1 MVRIMKMVLRIT
13 LIVIVLLIS
22 IGFITYKIIDN
33 NLKNLL
39 TREIESIQINEVDDG
54 IYHGEYGV
62 FPVSVELNV
71 EVKDHQII
79 EIDILKHDNGQGK
92 PAELIINSVIEQNS
106 IDVDVIS
113 GASYSS
119 RTILQA
125 ISNALNQK

>member
-1 MVRIMKMVLRIT
+1 MKMVLRIT

-79 EIDILKHDNGQGK
+79 EIDIIKHDNGQGK
-92 PAELIINSVIEQNS
+92 PAESIINSVIEQNS

>member
-1 MVRIMKMVLRIT
+1 MKMILRIT

-39 TREIESIQINEVDDG
+39 TREIESINITEIDDG
-54 IYHGEYGV
+54 IYRGKYEV

-92 PAELIINSVIEQNS
+92 PAESIINSVIEQNS

>member
-1 MVRIMKMVLRIT
+1 MKMILRIT

-39 TREIESIQINEVDDG
+39 TREIESINITEIDDG
-54 IYHGEYGV
+54 IYQGKYEV

-92 PAELIINSVIEQNS
+92 PAESIINSVIEQNS

>member
-39 TREIESIQINEVDDG
+39 TREIKSINITEIDDG
-54 IYHGEYGV
+54 IYRGKYEV

-92 PAELIINSVIEQNS
+92 PAESIINSVIEQNS

>member
-1 MVRIMKMVLRIT
+1 MVRIMKMILRIT

-39 TREIESIQINEVDDG
+39 TREIESINITEIDDG
-54 IYHGEYGV
+54 IYQGKYEV

>member
-39 TREIESIQINEVDDG
+39 TREIESINITEIDDG
-54 IYHGEYGV
+54 IYQGKYEV

-92 PAELIINSVIEQNS
+92 PAESIINSVIEQNS

>member
-1 MVRIMKMVLRIT
+1 MKMVLRIT

-39 TREIESIQINEVDDG
+39 TREIESINITEIDDG
-54 IYHGEYGV
+54 IYQGKYEV

>member
-1 MVRIMKMVLRIT
+1 MKMVLRIT

-39 TREIESIQINEVDDG
+39 TREIESINITEIDDG
-54 IYHGEYGV
+54 IYQGKYEV

-92 PAELIINSVIEQNS
+92 PAESIINSVIEQNS

>member
-1 MVRIMKMVLRIT
+1 MVRIMKMILRIT

-39 TREIESIQINEVDDG
+39 TREIESINITEIDDG
-54 IYHGEYGV
+54 IYRGKYEV

-92 PAELIINSVIEQNS
+92 PAESIINSVIEQNS

>member
-1 MVRIMKMVLRIT
+1 MKMVLRIT

-39 TREIESIQINEVDDG
+39 TREIESINITEIDDG
-54 IYHGEYGV
+54 IYQGKYEV

-79 EIDILKHDNGQGK
+79 EIDIIKHDNGQGK
-92 PAELIINSVIEQNS
+92 PAESIINSVIEQNS

>member
-1 MVRIMKMVLRIT
+1 MKMVLRIT

-39 TREIESIQINEVDDG
+39 TLEIKSINITEIDDG
-54 IYHGEYGV
+54 IYRGKYEV
-62 FPVSVELNV
+62 FPVRVELNV

-92 PAELIINSVIEQNS
+92 PAESIINSVIEQNS

>member
-1 MVRIMKMVLRIT
+1 MKMILRIA

-79 EIDILKHDNGQGK
+79 EIDIIKHDNGQGK
-92 PAELIINSVIEQNS
+92 PAESIINSVIEQNS

>member
-1 MVRIMKMVLRIT
+1 MVRIMKMILRIT

-39 TREIESIQINEVDDG
+39 TREIESINITEIDDG
-54 IYHGEYGV
+54 IYQGKYEV

-92 PAELIINSVIEQNS
+92 PAESIINSVIEQNS

>member
-39 TREIESIQINEVDDG
+39 TREIESINITEIDDG
-54 IYHGEYGV
+54 IYRGKYEV

-92 PAELIINSVIEQNS
+92 PAESIINSVIEQNS

>member
-1 MVRIMKMVLRIT
+1 MKMVLRIT

-39 TREIESIQINEVDDG
+39 TREIKSINITEIDDG
-54 IYHGEYGV
+54 IYRGKYEV

-92 PAELIINSVIEQNS
+92 PAESIINSVIEQNS

>member
-39 TREIESIQINEVDDG
+39 TREIESINITEIDDG
-54 IYHGEYGV
+54 IYQGKYEV